1 MHQAKNLTLPQEI
14 SATGEHLSVFW
25 PNLYC
30 TCAETPIS
38 EIPVNILTSPLPLVT
53 PVFLKE
59 NNNLA
64 IRRRLHVFFHCTI
77 GNILPY
83 FYFWLIDLMTL
94 NVYHMLCCAIRYFS
108 PTLNSVKYPFMTY
121 NVFTATLWRCHID
134 LTLNVSSVSDVMW
147 SNSIPNFSKISA
159 ELYDFQYVQFGAV
172 HRLGF
177 LLEVDFYNSIA
188 FL

>member
-83 FYFWLIDLMTL
+83 FYF
-94 NVYHMLCCAIRYFS
+94 
-108 PTLNSVKYPFMTY
+108 
-121 NVFTATLWRCHID
+121 
-134 LTLNVSSVSDVMW
+134 
-147 SNSIPNFSKISA
+147 
-159 ELYDFQYVQFGAV
+159 
-172 HRLGF
+172 
-177 LLEVDFYNSIA
+177 
-188 FL
+188 